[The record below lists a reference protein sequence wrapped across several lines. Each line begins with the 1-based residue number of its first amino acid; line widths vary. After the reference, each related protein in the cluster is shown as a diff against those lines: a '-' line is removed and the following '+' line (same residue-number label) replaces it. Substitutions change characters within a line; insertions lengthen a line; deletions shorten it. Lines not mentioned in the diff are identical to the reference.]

1 MTALIFDTESTG
13 ITEPRLIEAA
23 WLEVT
28 PALEI
33 KNRFHQRY
41 NPGKPIELGA
51 LATHHIMDEDLQG
64 CPAYSD
70 FTLPPTTEYLIGH
83 NVDYDWKLIGEP
95 KVKRICTLAL
105 ARYIW
110 PDLDCHKQSALLYY
124 INRAKAREQLKEAHT
139 AEADVMNCMRVMY
152 RILQVLEP
160 QEKESWDRIWQV
172 SEIARVPVVITFGK
186 HKGTEIKKLP
196 ADYKSWLLKQDDVDP
211 YLAKALRA

>member
-95 KVKRICTLAL
+95 KVKRICTLVL

-139 AEADVMNCMRVMY
+139 AEADVMNCMRFSTGLHDFLDFTDVPEVDVNQFEYTIFTPLGVEQFVIM
-152 RILQVLEP
+152 QGKV
-160 QEKESWDRIWQV
+160 V
-172 SEIARVPVVITFGK
+172 SC
-186 HKGTEIKKLP
+186 
-196 ADYKSWLLKQDDVDP
+196 DYAKS
-211 YLAKALRA
+211 